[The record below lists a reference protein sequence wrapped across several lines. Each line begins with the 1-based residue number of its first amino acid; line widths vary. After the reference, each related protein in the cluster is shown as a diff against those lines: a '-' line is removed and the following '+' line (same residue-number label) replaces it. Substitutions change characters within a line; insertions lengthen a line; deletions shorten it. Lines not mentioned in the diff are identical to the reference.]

1 MSWVFGYGSLV
12 WRPAFPSVERR
23 PARLDGWTRRFWQ
36 GSYDHRGTPDR
47 PGRVV
52 TLVREARGWCDGV
65 VYRLGDD
72 APQIL
77 DALDVREQGGY
88 ERHDLPVLL
97 DDGRVVSAL
106 VYVAAAGNRNHL
118 GPASLTAIAEQV
130 RGATGPSGA
139 NVEYVLRL
147 HAALAEMGAADP
159 HVAALAG
166 LLTPAVG

>member
-12 WRPAFPSVERR
+12 WRPAFPHVERR
-23 PARLDGWTRRFWQ
+23 PARLTGWVRRFWQ
-36 GSYDHRGTPDR
+36 GSYDHRGTPES

-52 TLVREARGWCDGV
+52 TLVPDAQGWCDGV

-77 DALDVREQGGY
+77 EALDIREQGGY
-88 ERHDLPVLL
+88 DRHDLPVRT
-97 DDGRVVSAL
+97 DDGRTLTAL
-106 VYVAAAGNRNHL
+106 VYVASPGNRNHL
-118 GPASLTAIAEQV
+118 GPAPLDAVAEQI

-147 HAALAEMGAADP
+147 QAALDGMGANDP
-159 HVAALAG
+159 HVAALSR
-166 LLTPAVG
+166 LVTDNR